1 MANKAI
7 HQLPFASNR
16 RSGDVIYIVRSGA
29 DYKLDVDNM
38 APAIQTATVTLSS
51 AQVLALNSTPIL
63 VVPAADAGTV
73 IVPMRGLVEFSG
85 GSSNYATNTIL
96 TVGSTTTLADS
107 VYTLSGSIADR
118 TVPNLLTVTSNTLA
132 GTVPGDS
139 LSVRVKTGNPTTGNS
154 TVKVTVWYY
163 ILPV

>member
-1 MANKAI
+1 MPNKAI
-7 HQLPFASNR
+7 NQLPFASNR

-38 APAIQTATVTLSS
+38 APPILT
-51 AQVLALNSTPIL
+51 AQVLIPSADVLTLNGTPVQII
-63 VVPAADAGTV
+63 PAADAGTV
-73 IVPMRGLVEFSG
+73 IVPMRGIIEFSG
-85 GSSNYATNTIL
+85 GSSDYATNTTLAI
-96 TVGSTTTLADS
+96 GSTTTLGDS
-107 VYTLSGSIADR
+107 TYTLSGSIADR

-139 LSVRVKTGNPTTGNS
+139 LSARVNTGNPTTGDS
-154 TVKVTVWYY
+154 DVTITVWYY